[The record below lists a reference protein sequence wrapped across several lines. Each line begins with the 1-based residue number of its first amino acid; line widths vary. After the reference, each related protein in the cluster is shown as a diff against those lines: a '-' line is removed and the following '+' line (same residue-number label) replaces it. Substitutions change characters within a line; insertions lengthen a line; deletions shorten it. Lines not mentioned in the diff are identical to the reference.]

1 MMYWKTSFDGDNR
14 NDKKDFNTKMNYV
27 IIAVKLPVCR
37 QRQANDPFSVFF
49 VLQIVNNQSWQIF
62 RL

>member
-37 QRQANDPFSVFF
+37 QRQANKPFSVFF
-49 VLQIVNNQSWQIF
+49 VLPC
-62 RL
+62 LK